1 MQYISRHAKDL
12 QRQQSMATSV
22 WPPGLAA
29 QRLQDK
35 QRRAACARAMEFTAR
50 LRSGALALS
59 GAGPGGAQCIRD
71 KMAGWMREERWGALA
86 AEAQGAGQHAGG
98 YRALVRVCNPVWGA
112 QRIQDKVAG
121 WMREE
126 RWGALAAEKRE
137 VLASMQEVLRSCHTL
152 LNTTQIPMN
161 GVVNLLQ
168 HILRCAPR
176 CRRRASLTKKP
187 LPQACTAFVGWLP

>member
-1 MQYISRHAKDL
+1 MSD
-12 QRQQSMATSV
+12 
-22 WPPGLAA
+22 
-29 QRLQDK
+29 
-35 QRRAACARAMEFTAR
+35 
-50 LRSGALALS
+50 
-59 GAGPGGAQCIRD
+59 AGPGA
-71 KMAGWMREERWGALA
+71 
-86 AEAQGAGQHAGG
+86 
-98 YRALVRVCNPVWGA
+98 A

-168 HILRCAPR
+168 HILRCARSAAATAAAAGLP
-176 CRRRASLTKKP
+176 CFVSCSLAVRTAGLLKP
-187 LPQACTAFVGWLP
+187 YRLG